1 MMKKLLIVTS
11 VLVAIVFIN
20 ASATIINVPADY
32 DTIQVA
38 INASSD
44 GDTVLVADGHYYERI
59 DFYGKGILL
68 TSEFMLDGDTMHIQ
82 NTIID
87 ADTLV
92 LGVAD
97 SGSVVCFVNGE
108 GSTSV
113 IQGFTLQNGI
123 GTSYSDDNR
132 FGSGIYCWESS
143 PTINNNTIIRLG
155 IIIML

>member
-1 MMKKLLIVTS
+1 MFVIVICFS
-11 VLVAIVFIN
+11 

-38 INASSD
+38 INASAD

-59 DFYGKGILL
+59 NFYGKGILL
-68 TSEFMLDGDTMHIQ
+68 TSEFMLDGDTIHIQ

-92 LGVAD
+92 LGVAAT
-97 SGSVVCFVNGE
+97 GSVVCFVNGE
-108 GSTSV
+108 DSTSV

-123 GTSYSDDNR
+123 GVRYVYNR
-132 FGSGIYCWESS
+132 TLLALVLEEGLIAFFLLQLYA
-143 PTINNNTIIRLG
+143 TIR
-155 IIIML
+155 